1 MDSAY
6 LNLEPIWPGWK
17 TGTLLGKGLS
27 GSVYRATRS
36 TNGIVMESA
45 VKIIAAPKAQ
55 SELSQL
61 QFEGFQKTGIEL
73 YKIITDAGID
83 EISYLLKLKAC
94 SHVVDIEDFAL
105 VQRDDDIQW
114 NVYIRMELLRSLT
127 DYLMEQQ
134 SLKEDEIIKL
144 GLDLSEAL
152 MQCEK
157 NHIVHRDVKLE
168 NIFITED
175 GCYKIGDFGIA
186 ILLEA
191 ADPED
196 KRGNKNY
203 MAPEVFLE
211 RKYGKT
217 TDIYSLGLLL
227 YMLANGN
234 KMPFIDTEYSKADN
248 EEKAQAVYRRVH
260 GEKIPDARYASQS
273 LNRII
278 LKTLS
283 CGPEQ
288 RYPNAEALYVDLKKI
303 ECNRH

>member
-1 MDSAY
+1 
-6 LNLEPIWPGWK
+6 
-17 TGTLLGKGLS
+17 
-27 GSVYRATRS
+27 
-36 TNGIVMESA
+36 MESA

-168 NIFITED
+168 NIFITEE
-175 GCYKIGDFGIA
+175 GCFKIGDFGIA

-191 ADPED
+191 VDPED

-260 GEKIPDARYASQS
+260 GEKIPDACYASPS

-283 CGPEQ
+283 YGPEQ